1 MRYLKLFENFNSRD
15 LVQNVEDMCLDLKD
29 EYINTDVVYHDD
41 NSLEISIGSQ
51 QVVLWISMSEFISRV
66 VSYLKSEDWILSSM
80 FIDNDEVI
88 YPEKTIENLDKNPE
102 NSLSSVVLIFLE
114 KEKSEEVIKSREQ
127 MMKQFTDAA
136 KWRFVYRTRSKRNL
150 MRSKKGFK

>member
-51 QVVLWISMSEFISRV
+51 QVVLWSSISEFIDRV
-66 VSYLKSEDWILSSM
+66 VSYLKSEDCILSSM

-88 YPEKTIENLDKNPE
+88 YPEKTIENLDKIPE
-102 NSLSSVVLIFLE
+102 RSLSSVVLIFLE
-114 KEKSEEVIKSREQ
+114 KEKAEYVIKSREKL
-127 MMKQFTDAA
+127 MKQFKDAA
-136 KWRFVYRTRSKRNL
+136 NKRNL

>member
-1 MRYLKLFENFNSRD
+1 MKYLKLFENFNSRD

-80 FIDNDEVI
+80 FIDQDEVI
-88 YPEKTIENLDKNPE
+88 YPEKTIENLDKIPE
-102 NSLSSVVLIFLE
+102 SSLSSVVLIFLE
-114 KEKSEEVIKSREQ
+114 KEKAEEVIKSREQ
-127 MMKQFTDAA
+127 MMKQFTDDAN
-136 KWRFVYRTRSKRNL
+136 KRNL
-150 MRSKKGFK
+150 RRSQKGFK

>member
-29 EYINTDVVYHDD
+29 EYINTDVVYDEYEE
-41 NSLEISIGSQ
+41 SLQILIGTQ
-51 QVVLWISMSEFISRV
+51 QVVLWSYISEFIDRV

-127 MMKQFTDAA
+127 LMNQFTDDAN
-136 KWRFVYRTRSKRNL
+136 KRNL
-150 MRSKKGFK
+150 MRSKKRF